1 MKPNWKSRSDQSL
14 GGKKSRRRESHPLLK
29 EPSIPFLS
37 RYNNWKW
44 PVMHIPCLSGENS
57 DTHPIPCTVDL
68 TSYLCITCHFNFL
81 TRSSTPAF
89 NHKINLQKLPK
100 MNLMRWGRAAAT
112 LDFSNQWKLH
122 WWRSLHRQQHSK
134 AQKILEN
141 CIKVA
146 FRTASEAS
154 YIKYIGI

>member
-44 PVMHIPCLSGENS
+44 PVMHIPCLSGEIS
-57 DTHPIPCTVDL
+57 DTHPVHL

-81 TRSSTPAF
+81 TRSF

-100 MNLMRWGRAAAT
+100 MNLMRWGGSYPRY
-112 LDFSNQWKLH
+112 FSNQWKLH

-154 YIKYIGI
+154 YIEWTKVY